1 MIDAKT
7 RGALVLATLT
17 AALLGVSDA
26 AAERIV
32 LLQFSGRK
40 ASVLRE
46 KVADALERAGHTV
59 VKNKASSRKVSAR
72 TVKRV
77 GKRADIVLA
86 GEVQRAREGDWSV
99 ALSVNDPQD
108 GKRLGEKIEFESEW
122 LPGLTKDL
130 ADNVS
135 RRVEARIAGEED
147 SALPPPPPPPPEPE
161 PEVAALETKA
171 SLAESEPSPGEG
183 GDGESAAGD
192 EETVADSG
200 TEDDPLNSDGMVVRL
215 RGRGGFVRRNFD
227 FADDIYDRL
236 RKQGTNI
243 WVYQAQ
249 AEVYPFERPIGQR
262 LGLILSYEG
271 TISGN
276 VRDTDFSV
284 TYPVQFS
291 EFFGGVRARHPLGKH
306 EVGFDLTFGSMSS
319 GLDDGDGEARIP
331 DLSYT
336 LLRSSLDF
344 KLDLGAID
352 ATGSAGF
359 RLPLGFGEA
368 SETRWFPRMGGYGFE
383 ASAGLA
389 YPVSKRL
396 SLEAM
401 GSLRRYLLEMNSE
414 PNDALNGVSEVAA
427 GAVDL
432 YLSAYFGVSFTL

>member
-77 GKRADIVLA
+77 GKRADIVLG

-161 PEVAALETKA
+161 PEVGRA
-171 SLAESEPSPGEG
+171 SC
-183 GDGESAAGD
+183 
-192 EETVADSG
+192 
-200 TEDDPLNSDGMVVRL
+200 R
-215 RGRGGFVRRNFD
+215 
-227 FADDIYDRL
+227 
-236 RKQGTNI
+236 
-243 WVYQAQ
+243 
-249 AEVYPFERPIGQR
+249 ER
-262 LGLILSYEG
+262 
-271 TISGN
+271 
-276 VRDTDFSV
+276 V
-284 TYPVQFS
+284 
-291 EFFGGVRARHPLGKH
+291 
-306 EVGFDLTFGSMSS
+306 
-319 GLDDGDGEARIP
+319 
-331 DLSYT
+331 
-336 LLRSSLDF
+336 
-344 KLDLGAID
+344 
-352 ATGSAGF
+352 
-359 RLPLGFGEA
+359 
-368 SETRWFPRMGGYGFE
+368 
-383 ASAGLA
+383 
-389 YPVSKRL
+389 
-396 SLEAM
+396 
-401 GSLRRYLLEMNSE
+401 
-414 PNDALNGVSEVAA
+414 
-427 GAVDL
+427 
-432 YLSAYFGVSFTL
+432 